1 MIRPAGLAIAVLLVP
16 FAARAADRLY
26 SYEPAS
32 QAARTLARTGLSFE
46 FTRTLLG
53 GARIR
58 RVIQTGDEGAAAVRP
73 ASEGELGAGGL
84 KAALGGTTAS
94 GDLYAIRP
102 DLEDGQAFIGAVCP
116 GAERA
121 WLLIGKLE
129 RFGPLSVETIGRDKG
144 APRARLCASLAFSFR
159 NDWTLPPRTPP
170 RVRFSNG
177 RPGG

>member
-1 MIRPAGLAIAVLLVP
+1 MKRPAALVLVLFAMP
-16 FAARAADRLY
+16 AAARAADRIY

-32 QAARTLARTGLSFE
+32 DAARALAETGLSFE
-46 FTRTLLG
+46 FKRTLLG
-53 GARIR
+53 GARVL
-58 RVIQTGDEGAAAVRP
+58 RVIQTGDRGAAAVRP

-84 KAALGGTTAS
+84 KTALGGQAPA

-102 DLEDGQAFIGAVCP
+102 DQEDGQAFIGAVCP

-129 RFGPLSVETIGRDKG
+129 RFEDLAVQAVGRDKG
-144 APRARLCASLAFSFR
+144 AAGARLCASLAFSYR
-159 NDWTLPPRTPP
+159 NDWTLPPRAPP
-170 RVRFSNG
+170 RVRFSAG